1 MKYTFQNT
9 IEDETLDDLVDY
21 LRNEEPIVDD
31 FINEREEINSQ
42 PSNTAITNQTVAQ
55 TNHIFVADNGVYS
68 CDIHAVIMV
77 HDKVKYIEDVPD
89 VVHIVDWSFEPNNL
103 PALNQPR
110 SAQEP
115 QIDLEIEPNLSP
127 EETPARHGQE
137 PKNDLFR
144 TTNKRRNESSVDERQ
159 KESFLQ
165 FY

>member
-21 LRNEEPIVDD
+21 LRNEEPIADD

-55 TNHIFVADNGVYS
+55 TNHIFVA
-68 CDIHAVIMV
+68 DIHAVIMV

-103 PALNQPR
+103 PALYQPR

>member
-1 MKYTFQNT
+1 MFLIMKYIFQNT

-21 LRNEEPIVDD
+21 LRDEEPLADE
-31 FINEREEINSQ
+31 FINEPEEINSQ
-42 PSNTAITNQTVAQ
+42 PSNTAITDHLPTVAQ
-55 TNHIFVADNGVYS
+55 INPLFVA
-68 CDIHAVIMV
+68 DIHAVIMV
-77 HDKVKYIEDVPD
+77 HNEVKYIEDVPD
-89 VVHIVDWSFEPNNL
+89 VVHIVDMSFEPNDL

-110 SAQEP
+110 GEQEP

-127 EETPARHGQE
+127 EATPARHGQE